1 MSESAEFLKESPPE
15 ITQDAATPI
24 RAIPALTAIRTVL
37 TDRRQL
43 NKLAALLLAAAAG
56 LVTIILVGKWLV
68 RSANSDTI
76 ATPATA
82 SGYLASH
89 AMDAL
94 RRPRLLEAK
103 ALDALGTAA
112 KEVQEPRPIPDEAV
126 LPSIAPMIAR
136 NAELSMVVK
145 RVDSARSDLDGILA
159 RYRSY
164 VGQLSE
170 ASGSDGGKSLQATI
184 HIPAQSLDSALIELR
199 KLGVVTQESQS
210 GEDVTMQHADLV
222 ARLTNA
228 RETERRL
235 LEILRTRTGKVA
247 DVLEVEEKISA
258 TREQI
263 EQMEAGQK
271 VLQGRASFATLTLGL
286 AQDFRAQLGST
297 SSAGSRL
304 RNAFV
309 AGIRDAREMLL
320 SLSTW
325 AIALAPS
332 AFAWLLILFFPPRW
346 GLRKW
351 RWGLARS

>member
-1 MSESAEFLKESPPE
+1 
-15 ITQDAATPI
+15 
-24 RAIPALTAIRTVL
+24 
-37 TDRRQL
+37 
-43 NKLAALLLAAAAG
+43 
-56 LVTIILVGKWLV
+56 
-68 RSANSDTI
+68 
-76 ATPATA
+76 
-82 SGYLASH
+82 
-89 AMDAL
+89 
-94 RRPRLLEAK
+94 
-103 ALDALGTAA
+103 
-112 KEVQEPRPIPDEAV
+112 
-126 LPSIAPMIAR
+126 MIAR

-159 RYRSY
+159 RYRCY

-228 RETERRL
+228 RETERGL

-320 SLSTW
+320 SISTG
-325 AIALAPS
+325 ALALAPP
-332 AFAWLLILFFPPRW
+332 AFVWLLILFFPLRW
-346 GLRKW
+346 GIAEMAL
-351 RWGLARS
+351 GAG